1 MSVEV
6 GELGA
11 SVMYFNAISVGAEK
25 DLNGVDSKKHPKG
38 IRPEQNKKHVGKLQF
53 GVFWKGV

>member
-1 MSVEV
+1 MSAVEV

-25 DLNGVDSKKHPKG
+25 DLNGVDKNTRKRDKAAKQKT
-38 IRPEQNKKHVGKLQF
+38 R
-53 GVFWKGV
+53 